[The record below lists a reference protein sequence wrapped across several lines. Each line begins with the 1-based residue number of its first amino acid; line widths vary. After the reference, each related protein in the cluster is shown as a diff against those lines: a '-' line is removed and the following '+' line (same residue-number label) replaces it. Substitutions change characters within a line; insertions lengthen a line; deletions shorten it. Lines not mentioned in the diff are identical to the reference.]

1 MKPPEHQLGLR
12 PAWTLWRVA
21 GLAAKG
27 LLPLAVL
34 AGAAWGYMA
43 LQASKPQVP
52 QIGRQERV
60 YTVETVEAAHA
71 AHRPRIVAY
80 GTITPGRQ
88 VALRALVAGEVV
100 SVGDALREGGIV
112 AAGEPL
118 VAIDPFQ
125 YEGALVEARADL
137 EEARARQAEREA
149 SIALQEVTLDNARE
163 QLEIAQS
170 DLDRART
177 LSERGS
183 MAQQSLETRQ
193 LTVVQ
198 RRLAVHTAESTLEI
212 QRAQLEQL
220 HAQIARLEWRV
231 QLAERNLSN
240 VVLKAPFD
248 AYVGSVAAEVG
259 KLLSVNDVV
268 GVLVARDEFDVRF
281 SLTDAQ
287 YGRLVSDGL
296 LGRPVAVTW
305 RMGGEMQSHRATI
318 VRVAPEIASQRGGV
332 DVYARIENE
341 ASPAHLRPG
350 AFVEVELDD
359 RTYDRVVRVPS
370 SALYGTDR
378 IYVVEDGRL
387 AGRAVEIVGYDGADL
402 LVRGEL
408 ADGERIVTTRITG
421 VGHGLKVQE
430 QTPAPAEDSGTAPA
444 AERRDGPER
453 GGHG

>member
-1 MKPPEHQLGLR
+1 MKPPEHELGLR
-12 PAWTLWRVA
+12 PAWTAGRVL

-34 AGAAWGYMA
+34 AAAAWGYMA
-43 LQASKPQVP
+43 MQASKPQVP
-52 QIGRQERV
+52 HAGRQERV

-71 AHRPRIVAY
+71 SHRPRIVSY
-80 GTITPGRQ
+80 GTVTPGRQ

-100 SVGDALREGGIV
+100 AVGEGLREGGSV
-112 AAGEPL
+112 GAGEPL
-118 VAIDPFQ
+118 VSVDPFQ
-125 YEGALVEARADL
+125 YEGALVEAQADL
-137 EEARARQAEREA
+137 REARARLAEREA
-149 SIALQEVTLDNARE
+149 SIGLQEITLENARE
-163 QLEIAQS
+163 QLAIAER
-170 DLDRART
+170 DLERART

-183 MAQQSLETRQ
+183 LAQQSLETRQ

-198 RRLAVHTAESTLEI
+198 RRLAVQTAESTLDI

-220 HAQIARLEWRV
+220 EAQIARLEWRV

-268 GVLVARDEFDVRF
+268 AVLVARDEFDVRF

-296 LGRPVAVTW
+296 LGRPVSVTW
-305 RMGGEMQSHRATI
+305 RMGGEKRTHEATI
-318 VRVAPEIASQRGGV
+318 VRIAPEIASQRGGV
-332 DVYARIENE
+332 DIYARIDTD
-341 ASPAHLRPG
+341 STPAHLRPG

-359 RTYDRVVRVPS
+359 RTYDQVVRVPS

-378 IYVVEDGRL
+378 IYIVEDGRL
-387 AGRAVEIVGYDGADL
+387 AGRSVEIVGYDGADL

-408 ADGERIVTTRITG
+408 ADGDRIVTTRITG
-421 VGHGLKVQE
+421 AGHGLRVQE
-430 QTPAPAEDSGTAPA
+430 QAPAPAQDGAAVPA
-444 AERRDGPER
+444 AEHHAAPE
-453 GGHG
+453 GDGHG